1 MIIIDR
7 FEMRFAILETDDGM
21 VSVPR
26 EQLPPE
32 AKEGDIL
39 IPKQPWLRDRQ
50 PAQPKQRREKMIARN
65 QKLWKK

>member
-39 IPKQPWLRDRQ
+39 ITNTLASEIDTSATKT
-50 PAQPKQRREKMIARN
+50 RREKMIARTK
-65 QKLWKK
+65 KLWKK

>member
-32 AKEGDIL
+32 TKEGDIL
-39 IPKQPWLRDRQ
+39 IPNNLGYEIDTSATKT
-50 PAQPKQRREKMIARN
+50 RREKMIARTK
-65 QKLWKK
+65 KLWKK